1 MLFREGPVDRPEE
14 LFDREEEFKELRDVL
29 NGRRLVLLLGVRRV
43 GKTSLAR
50 AATYDR
56 ARVYIDLREFEWRH
70 YVAWDDFYAALL
82 TALPRSKKALDL
94 LSRISGV
101 SVAGFT
107 VEFARGRG
115 RPPLPEVLRALD
127 EWAATESRRLVVVI
141 DEAQELYKLKG
152 GSFTPVLAWA
162 YDNLDNVV
170 FLLTG
175 SKVGLM
181 HRLLR
186 LDDPESPLYGRYV
199 HVIKLS
205 PLPRQKA
212 LEFLAR
218 GFAESGVVY
227 SPPLLEAAVDHL
239 DGVIGW
245 LSYLGLEATRG
256 GRLTEELLREVVEK
270 AARLAWGEF
279 CNFVKLRGT
288 ARYLHIVHA
297 AAEGATW
304 SEVKRYLEIREG
316 PINDAELSRLLKSL
330 VEEGWLE
337 KGEVYRLTDPLM
349 RYAAKNGWKC

>member
-1 MLFREGPVDRPEE
+1 M
-14 LFDREEEFKELRDVL
+14 
-29 NGRRLVLLLGVRRV
+29 
-43 GKTSLAR
+43 
-50 AATYDR
+50 
-56 ARVYIDLREFEWRH
+56 
-70 YVAWDDFYAALL
+70 
-82 TALPRSKKALDL
+82 
-94 LSRISGV
+94 
-101 SVAGFT
+101 
-107 VEFARGRG
+107 EFARGRG
-115 RPPLPEVLRALD
+115 RPLLPEVLRALD
-127 EWAATESRRLVVVI
+127 KWAAAESRRLVVVI

-199 HVIKLS
+199 HVIKPS
-205 PLPRQKA
+205 PLPREKA

-218 GFAESGVVY
+218 GFAESGVAY
-227 SPPLLEAAVDHL
+227 SPRLLEAAVDHL
-239 DGVIGW
+239 DGIIGW
-245 LSYLGLEATRG
+245 LSYLGLEATRA
-256 GRLTEELLREVVEK
+256 GRITEELLREIVEK
-270 AARLAWGEF
+270 ATRLAWGEF

-330 VEEGWLE
+330 VDEGWLE
-337 KGEVYRLTDPLM
+337 KGEVYRLTDPFM
-349 RYAAKNGWKC
+349 KYAAKNGWRC

>member
-1 MLFREGPVDRPEE
+1 
-14 LFDREEEFKELRDVL
+14 
-29 NGRRLVLLLGVRRV
+29 
-43 GKTSLAR
+43 
-50 AATYDR
+50 
-56 ARVYIDLREFEWRH
+56 
-70 YVAWDDFYAALL
+70 
-82 TALPRSKKALDL
+82 
-94 LSRISGV
+94 
-101 SVAGFT
+101 
-107 VEFARGRG
+107 
-115 RPPLPEVLRALD
+115 
-127 EWAATESRRLVVVI
+127 VI

-205 PLPRQKA
+205 PLPREKA

-227 SPPLLEAAVDHL
+227 SPRLLEAAVDHL

-245 LSYLGLEATRG
+245 LSYLGLEATRA
-256 GRLTEELLREVVEK
+256 GRLTEELLGEVVEK

-297 AAEGATW
+297 AAEGAAW

-330 VEEGWLE
+330 VDEGWLE

-349 RYAAKNGWKC
+349 RYAAKNGWRC

>member
-14 LFDREEEFKELRDVL
+14 LFDREEEFKELRDAL

-50 AATYDR
+50 AATYNTT
-56 ARVYIDLREFEWRH
+56 RVYVDLREFEWRQ
-70 YVAWDDFYAALL
+70 YVTWDDFYAALR

-127 EWAATESRRLVVVI
+127 EWAAAESRRLVVVI

-162 YDNLDNVV
+162 YDNLNNVV

-199 HVIKLS
+199 HIIKLS
-205 PLPRQKA
+205 PLPREKA

-227 SPPLLEAAVDHL
+227 SPRLLEAAVDHL

-245 LSYLGLEATRG
+245 LSYLGLEATRA

-297 AAEGATW
+297 AAEGVTW

-330 VEEGWLE
+330 VDEGWLE
-337 KGEVYRLTDPLM
+337 KREVYRLTDPLM
-349 RYAAKNGWKC
+349 RYAAKNGWRC

>member
-1 MLFREGPVDRPEE
+1 
-14 LFDREEEFKELRDVL
+14 
-29 NGRRLVLLLGVRRV
+29 V

-56 ARVYIDLREFEWRH
+56 TRVYVDLREFEWRH
-70 YVAWDDFYAALL
+70 YVAWDDFYAALR

-115 RPPLPEVLRALD
+115 RSLLPEVLRSLD
-127 EWAATESRRLVVVI
+127 EWAAAESKRLVVAI

-199 HVIKLS
+199 HVIKLH
-205 PLPRQKA
+205 PLPREKA
-212 LEFLAR
+212 SEFLAR
-218 GFAESGVVY
+218 GFAESGIAH
-227 SPPLLEAAVDHL
+227 SPRLLEATVDHL
-239 DGVIGW
+239 DGIIGR
-245 LSYLGLEATRG
+245 LSYLGLEATRA
-256 GRLTEELLREVVEK
+256 GRLTEELLKEVAER
-270 AARLAWGEF
+270 ATRLAWGEF

-288 ARYLHIVHA
+288 ARYLHIVHV

-304 SEVKRYLEIREG
+304 SEVKRYLEIKEG
-316 PINDAELSRLLKSL
+316 PINDAELNRLLKSL

-349 RYAAKNGWKC
+349 RYAAKNGWRC

>member
-1 MLFREGPVDRPEE
+1 
-14 LFDREEEFKELRDVL
+14 
-29 NGRRLVLLLGVRRV
+29 
-43 GKTSLAR
+43 
-50 AATYDR
+50 
-56 ARVYIDLREFEWRH
+56 
-70 YVAWDDFYAALL
+70 
-82 TALPRSKKALDL
+82 LPKSKKALDL
-94 LSRISGV
+94 LSSISGV
-101 SVAGFT
+101 SVAGFA

-127 EWAATESRRLVVVI
+127 RWAAAESRRLVVVI

-186 LDDPESPLYGRYV
+186 LDDPDSPLYGRYV
-199 HVIKLS
+199 HVIKPS
-205 PLPRQKA
+205 PLPREKA

-218 GFAESGVVY
+218 GFAESGIAH
-227 SPPLLEAAVDHL
+227 SPRLLEAAVDHL
-239 DGVIGW
+239 DGIIGW
-245 LSYLGLEATRG
+245 LSYLGLEATRA

-349 RYAAKNGWKC
+349 RYAAKNGWRC